1 MTPKKVKTIIK
12 KTSDDLNISESIVDD
27 VISFYW
33 KQVRESIVEV
43 KSNSLKINGLGT
55 FNVKSWKLKGI
66 IDKYEKNI
74 KS

>member
-33 KQVRESIVEV
+33 
-43 KSNSLKINGLGT
+43 
-55 FNVKSWKLKGI
+55 I
-66 IDKYEKNI
+66 IKR
-74 KS
+74 

>member
-43 KSNSLKINGLGT
+43 KSNSLKINGFRAHQGHCQDVLS
-55 FNVKSWKLKGI
+55 K
-66 IDKYEKNI
+66 
-74 KS
+74 